1 MSTAAAE
8 ALADFERIAQAAH
21 RFVYTKGPREL
32 ADYLRHHLG
41 RQTVAYITD
50 TADVNTVTRWANG
63 TAKPERS
70 RTQKMR
76 VAAEVHYILTTLFGS
91 DESAADWFT
100 GKSSVLTE
108 MPADLIRKNEID
120 RIFDTVRSVAE
131 VIKA

>member
-1 MSTAAAE
+1 MSVAVAE
-8 ALADFERIAQAAH
+8 DMADFEQIAQAAH
-21 RFVYTKGPREL
+21 RFVYTKGAREL

-50 TADVNTVTRWANG
+50 TADVNTITRWANG
-63 TAKPERS
+63 TVKPERG

-76 VAAEVHYILTTLFGS
+76 VAAEVHYILTILFGS

-100 GKSSVLTE
+100 GKSSLLTE
-108 MPADLIRKNEID
+108 MPADLIRNNEID

-131 VIKA
+131 ILET